1 MLLHNNKWK
10 ILREHDRYWLK
21 PPATED
27 PDQRL
32 RPLPTKSPLLR
43 ELLPAE

>member
-21 PPATED
+21 PPVTED
-27 PDQRL
+27 SDQRL

-43 ELLPAE
+43 ELMPAE